1 MTLANAFIKHSR
13 SVSTLACTLLASTG
27 LPAIV
32 VGTTAISST
41 AALAQS
47 TTSSDDA
54 QSRKAKRELLIKL
67 SKPVTLDVEDQPIA
81 DLFKF
86 LSDVTEAEIEPIYLN
101 DDLSVNGINPETE
114 ITIKVTEIPALVVL
128 ERILHRAQRSEGT
141 GQEYTWQF
149 SAFDTIECGP
159 KSELNRNQR
168 VELYDV
174 SDLLYLVPDFDNAP
188 EFDLQSAVQSAGGG
202 GGSGGGS
209 GQSPFTG
216 GSQDVDPVNIADR
229 AQALEDLIT
238 TTVEPDQWASLG
250 GDGGAITFYNRS
262 FIITAPDYIH
272 RQIAGYDFW
281 PARLQQVRKVNGRQ
295 EIKIKPSTK
304 P

>member
-1 MTLANAFIKHSR
+1 MTLAKKTR
-13 SVSTLACTLLASTG
+13 SVSALACALISSVG
-27 LPAIV
+27 LPSVALSTV
-32 VGTTAISST
+32 AISNSG
-41 AALAQS
+41 ALAQ
-47 TTSSDDA
+47 TATSSDDA
-54 QSRKAKRELLIKL
+54 ESRKAKRNLLIKL
-67 SKPVTLDVEDQPIA
+67 SKPVTLDVENQPIS

-86 LSDVTEAEIEPIYLN
+86 LSDVTEAEIEPIYIN
-101 DDLSVNGINPETE
+101 DDLSSDGIDPETE

-128 ERILHRAQRSEGT
+128 ERLLMRAQRSEGT

-149 SAFDTIECGP
+149 SEFDTIECGP
-159 KSELNRNQR
+159 KSELNRHQR

-188 EFDLQSAVQSAGGG
+188 DFDLQSAVQAAGGG
-202 GGSGGGS
+202 GG
-209 GQSPFTG
+209 GQSPFSG
-216 GSQDVDPVNIADR
+216 GSQDVEPVNVAER

-238 TTVEPDQWASLG
+238 TTVEPDQWAALG

-281 PARLQQVRKVNGRQ
+281 PSKLQQVRKVNGRQ

>member
-1 MTLANAFIKHSR
+1 MTLVKTLAMNTR
-13 SVSTLACTLLASTG
+13 SVSALTCAILTSAG
-27 LPAIV
+27 LPCVALSTV
-32 VGTTAISST
+32 AISNT
-41 AALAQS
+41 AAIAQS

-54 QSRKAKRELLIKL
+54 ESRKTKRDLLIKL
-67 SKPVTLDVEDQPIA
+67 SKPITLDVEDQPIA
-81 DLFKF
+81 DLFQF
-86 LSDVTEAEIEPIYLN
+86 LSDVTEAEIEPIYIN
-101 DDLSVNGINPETE
+101 DDISVDGIDPETE
-114 ITIKVTEIPALVVL
+114 ITIKVSEVPALIVL
-128 ERILHRAQRSEGT
+128 ERLLQRAQRSEGT

-149 SAFDTIECGP
+149 SEFDSIECGP

-188 EFDLQSAVQSAGGG
+188 DFDLQSAVQAAGGG
-202 GGSGGGS
+202 GGG
-209 GQSPFTG
+209 GQSPFSG
-216 GSQDVDPVNIADR
+216 GSQDVDPVNVADR

-238 TTVEPDQWASLG
+238 TTVEPDQWAALG

-281 PARLQQVRKVNGRQ
+281 PARLQQIRKVNGRQ
-295 EIKIKPSTK
+295 EIRIKPSTK

>member
-1 MTLANAFIKHSR
+1 MTLAKNAR
-13 SVSTLACTLLASTG
+13 SVSAIACALVSSAG
-27 LPAIV
+27 LPGLV
-32 VGTTAISST
+32 VSTVAISNQ
-41 AALAQS
+41 AAVAQS
-47 TTSSDDA
+47 STSSDDA
-54 QSRKAKRELLIKL
+54 ESRKAKRDLLIKL

-86 LSDVTEAEIEPIYLN
+86 LSDVTEADIEPIYIN
-101 DDLSVNGINPETE
+101 DDISVDGIDPETE
-114 ITIKVTEIPALVVL
+114 ITIKVTEVPALVVL
-128 ERILHRAQRSEGT
+128 ERLLMRAQRSEGT

-149 SAFDTIECGP
+149 SEYDSIECGP

-174 SDLLYLVPDFDNAP
+174 SDLLYLVPNFDNAP
-188 EFDLQSAVQSAGGG
+188 DFDLQSAVQAAGGG
-202 GGSGGGS
+202 GGG
-209 GQSPFTG
+209 GQSPFSG
-216 GSQDVDPVNIADR
+216 GSQDVEPVNVTER

-238 TTVEPDQWASLG
+238 STVEPDQWAALG
-250 GDGGAITFYNRS
+250 GDGGAITFYNQS

-281 PARLQQVRKVNGRQ
+281 PARLQQIRKVNGRQ
-295 EIKIKPSTK
+295 DIKIKPSTK

>member
-1 MTLANAFIKHSR
+1 MTLVKTLAIKTR
-13 SVSTLACTLLASTG
+13 SVSALTCAILTSAG
-27 LPAIV
+27 LPCVALSTV
-32 VGTTAISST
+32 AVSNT
-41 AALAQS
+41 AAVAQS
-47 TTSSDDA
+47 TTNSDDA
-54 QSRKAKRELLIKL
+54 ESRKIKRDLLMKL
-67 SKPVTLDVEDQPIA
+67 SKPITLDVEDQPIA
-81 DLFKF
+81 DLFQF
-86 LSDVTEAEIEPIYLN
+86 LSDVTEAEIEPIYIN
-101 DDLSVNGINPETE
+101 DDISVDGIDPETE
-114 ITIKVTEIPALVVL
+114 ITIKVTEVPALIVL
-128 ERILHRAQRSEGT
+128 ERLLQRAQRSEGT

-149 SAFDTIECGP
+149 SEFDSIECGP

-188 EFDLQSAVQSAGGG
+188 DFDLQSAVQAAGGG
-202 GGSGGGS
+202 GGG
-209 GQSPFTG
+209 GQSPFSS
-216 GSQDVDPVNIADR
+216 GSQDVDPVNVADR

-238 TTVEPDQWASLG
+238 TTVEPDQWAALG

-281 PARLQQVRKVNGRQ
+281 PARLQQIRKVNGRQ
-295 EIKIKPSTK
+295 EIRIKPSTR

>member
-1 MTLANAFIKHSR
+1 MTLANTLAKHTR
-13 SVSTLACTLLASTG
+13 SVSALACTVLASTG
-27 LPAIV
+27 LPTIAM
-32 VGTTAISST
+32 GTAAISSGVT
-41 AALAQS
+41 LAQS
-47 TTSSDDA
+47 STSSDDA
-54 QSRKAKRELLIKL
+54 ESRKAKRELLIKL
-67 SKPVTLDVEDQPIA
+67 SKPITLDVEDQPIV

-86 LSDVTEAEIEPIYLN
+86 LSDVTGAEIEPFYIN
-101 DDLSVNGINPETE
+101 DDLSVDGIDPDTE
-114 ITIKVTEIPALVVL
+114 VTIKVTEIPALVVL
-128 ERILHRAQRSEGT
+128 ERLLQRAQRSEGT

-149 SAFDTIECGP
+149 SEYDTIECGP

-188 EFDLQSAVQSAGGG
+188 DFDLQSAVQAAGGG
-202 GGSGGGS
+202 GGGG
-209 GQSPFTG
+209 GQSPFSG
-216 GSQDVDPVNIADR
+216 GSQDVEPVNLADR

-238 TTVEPDQWASLG
+238 TTVEPDQWAALG

-281 PARLQQVRKVNGRQ
+281 PARLQQIRKVKGRQ

>member
-1 MTLANAFIKHSR
+1 MTLAKKTR
-13 SVSTLACTLLASTG
+13 SVSALACALISSVG
-27 LPAIV
+27 LPSVALSTV
-32 VGTTAISST
+32 AISHSG
-41 AALAQS
+41 ALAQ
-47 TTSSDDA
+47 TATSSDDA
-54 QSRKAKRELLIKL
+54 ESRKAKRNLLIKL
-67 SKPVTLDVEDQPIA
+67 SKPVTLDVENQPIS

-86 LSDVTEAEIEPIYLN
+86 LSDVTEAEIEPIYIN
-101 DDLSVNGINPETE
+101 DDLSSDGIDPETE

-128 ERILHRAQRSEGT
+128 ERLLMRAQRSEGT

-149 SAFDTIECGP
+149 SEFDTIECGP
-159 KSELNRNQR
+159 KSELNRHQR

-188 EFDLQSAVQSAGGG
+188 DFDLQSAVQAAGGG
-202 GGSGGGS
+202 GG
-209 GQSPFTG
+209 GQSPFSG
-216 GSQDVDPVNIADR
+216 GSQDVEPVNVAER

-238 TTVEPDQWASLG
+238 TTVEPDQWAALG

-281 PARLQQVRKVNGRQ
+281 PSKLQQVRKVNGRQ